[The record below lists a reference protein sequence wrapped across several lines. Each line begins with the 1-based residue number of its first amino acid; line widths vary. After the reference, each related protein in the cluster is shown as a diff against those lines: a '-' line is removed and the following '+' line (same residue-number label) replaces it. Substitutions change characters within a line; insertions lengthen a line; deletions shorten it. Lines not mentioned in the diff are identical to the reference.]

1 MPPPI
6 DVRRRVYDELERK
19 VMNPFKNDYMNC
31 STPAEQKAFATS
43 KIFPELF
50 NHWAKI
56 GVNLNS
62 DEMDKRTEV
71 CCMCL

>member
-6 DVRRRVYDELERK
+6 DVRPRVYDELEGK

-31 STPAEQKAFATS
+31 STPAERKAFATS

>member
-6 DVRRRVYDELERK
+6 YVGRRVYDELERK

-31 STPAEQKAFATS
+31 STPAERKAFATS
-43 KIFPELF
+43 KFFPKLF